1 MFFHPP
7 FLLFL
12 PPYEAKPV
20 GRKFADLHRNR
31 LLEFI
36 LINTLEKPLGLLFLI
51 GRLAGP
57 LFATR
62 KSVFNDSQV
71 RFDDSQVRFLRLAGP
86 LLGGWII
93 LNSWKPIGCY
103 LSVR

>member
-1 MFFHPP
+1 MFFH
-7 FLLFL
+7 

-20 GRKFADLHRNR
+20 GRKFADLHRDR
-31 LLEFI
+31 LLVFI

-51 GRLAGP
+51 GRLASP

-62 KSVFNDSQV
+62 RSVLDDPQV

-86 LLGGWII
+86 FFGVWII
-93 LNSWKPIGCY
+93 LNPAKYIRC
-103 LSVR
+103 LFAVR

>member
-1 MFFHPP
+1 M
-7 FLLFL
+7 
-12 PPYEAKPV
+12 
-20 GRKFADLHRNR
+20 NR
-31 LLEFI
+31 LLVFI

-62 KSVFNDSQV
+62 RSVFDDSQV

-86 LLGGWII
+86 LLSGWIV
-93 LNSWKPIGCY
+93 LNSVKY
-103 LSVR
+103 LSCLFSVR